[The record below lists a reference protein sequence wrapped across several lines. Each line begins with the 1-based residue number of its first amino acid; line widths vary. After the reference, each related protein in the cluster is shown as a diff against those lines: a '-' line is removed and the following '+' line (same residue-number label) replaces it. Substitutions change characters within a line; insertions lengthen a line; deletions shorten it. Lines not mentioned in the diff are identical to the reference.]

1 MLGTSRR
8 SIGGAIIDTVTLK
21 SLEDHHRYTFL
32 PLTFLLRNT
41 RPVGHQAS
49 VGLVISLLLL
59 VDLSLTLLTLLQYYS
74 ISTGAILIVVLVLP
88 LISLL
93 PSAAGLNALF
103 SHGPRRS
110 ASLARVYALWNT
122 TAIVNMLVAVVLGF
136 FYYELVLGPAN
147 DPLHHYG
154 ISSYKY
160 FLPTFFYLMLWLW
173 NCNFV

>member
-1 MLGTSRR
+1 M
-8 SIGGAIIDTVTLK
+8 SISVQYSSYLK
-21 SLEDHHRYTFL
+21 QVGFCSCAVMAFL
-32 PLTFLLRNT
+32 
-41 RPVGHQAS
+41 QAS

-122 TAIVNMLVAVVLGF
+122 TAIVNMVCTQKDSKKKTLCSLHVVFAVQ
-136 FYYELVLGPAN
+136 E
-147 DPLHHYG
+147 
-154 ISSYKY
+154 S
-160 FLPTFFYLMLWLW
+160 
-173 NCNFV
+173 